1 MPNNGAAL
9 LQRSGERG
17 GRRRRTGGERRMES
31 GERRRVGTTGSISVK
46 QPFQK
51 ALMAEGERKQQPKQ
65 VHVRCSAL

>member
-1 MPNNGAAL
+1 
-9 LQRSGERG
+9 
-17 GRRRRTGGERRMES
+17 MES